1 MKEWKCPNCGS
12 SYNPAKFRC
21 EYCGSYVIMSDE
33 KGFTIPHDTVAQMK
47 QEIAQADNDPEKY
60 PGIYFFGTLMG
71 KGEVPLR
78 VGAAN
83 YYKHMFN
90 SLGGRLLLTEQNIYF
105 STHNIFQGKSDLCVD
120 LKTLEDSAYE
130 KNMIVSDKISVTAQ
144 GKKHYFIVYGGN
156 EWVSMIKDAAEKAKT
171 APPKVPV
178 VANTPVEKQGDY
190 TDELVR
196 LKQLYDDGI
205 ITEEEF
211 AIKKRQILG
220 I

>member
-1 MKEWKCPNCGS
+1 
-12 SYNPAKFRC
+12 
-21 EYCGSYVIMSDE
+21 MSDE

-60 PGIYFFGTLMG
+60 PGIYFFGSLMG

-78 VGAAN
+78 LGAAN
-83 YYKHMFN
+83 YYKNMFN
-90 SLGGRLLLTEQNIYF
+90 SLGGRLLLTEQKLYF
-105 STHNIFQGKSDLCVD
+105 STHNIFQGKSDLCLD
-120 LKTLEDSAYE
+120 LTEIDAASYE
-130 KNMIVSDKISVTAQ
+130 KNMIVSDKISVSVAE
-144 GKKHYFIVYGGN
+144 KKHYFIVYGGN
-156 EWVSMIKDAAEKAKT
+156 EWVSMIKDAFEKAKA
-171 APPKVPV
+171 APPK
-178 VANTPVEKQGDY
+178 TPVTVNSNEAVEKRGDY